1 MLDIRTEVEF
11 RPETALDGL
20 DVGDKRSSEPA
31 VLRSDK
37 DLQKQTLSALDR
49 LESEAIHILREV
61 AAETRRPV
69 ILFSGGKDSV
79 CVLRLAEKAFRPA
92 RLPFALLHVDTGHNF
107 PEVIDF
113 RDRRADSLGA
123 DLIVAEV
130 EAAIRS
136 GALPPVPPTAS
147 RNQLQ
152 IPVLLEAL
160 RGHGFDAAVGGA
172 RRDEEKA
179 RAKERIFSVRDA
191 FGQWDPRRQ
200 RPEPWDLFN
209 TELGD
214 GEQLRVFPLSNWTE
228 LDVWNYIRRE
238 QLEVP
243 SIYFAHDRQV
253 VRRDGQWLAVS
264 PLLAPRPGE
273 RVETTKVRVR
283 TVGDLQC
290 TGMIES
296 SAADLDAIVDEVAAA
311 TVTERGA
318 RADDRISDTAMEDR
332 KRKGYF

>member
-1 MLDIRTEVEF
+1 MLDAHTEASNRHNSGRNGPITSLP
-11 RPETALDGL
+11 RPEAGGL
-20 DVGDKRSSEPA
+20 TRPA
-31 VLRSDK
+31 VRLR
-37 DLQKQTLSALDR
+37 KQTMSALDR
-49 LESEAIHILREV
+49 LESESIHILREV
-61 AAETRRPV
+61 AAETSRPV
-69 ILFSGGKDSV
+69 ILFSGGKDSI

-107 PEVIDF
+107 PEVLDF
-113 RDRRADSLGA
+113 RDRRAGELRA
-123 DLIVAEV
+123 ELIVAEV
-130 EAAIRS
+130 EAAMRS
-136 GALPPVPPTAS
+136 GALPTLPAGAS

-160 RGHGFDAAVGGA
+160 RQHGFDAAIGGA

-179 RAKERIFSVRDA
+179 RAKERIFSVRDP

-200 RPEPWDLFN
+200 RPEPWDLYN
-209 TELGD
+209 TGLQA

-228 LDVWNYIRRE
+228 LDVWSYIRRE
-238 QLEVP
+238 QLQVP
-243 SIYFAHDRQV
+243 SIYFAHERRV
-253 VRRDGQWLAVS
+253 VWRDAQWLATS
-264 PLLAPRPGE
+264 SLLPTEPND
-273 RVETTKVRVR
+273 RVETKRVRVR

-296 SAADLDAIVDEVAAA
+296 SADNLDAIVAEVAAA

-318 RADDRISDTAMEDR
+318 RADDKISETAMEDR